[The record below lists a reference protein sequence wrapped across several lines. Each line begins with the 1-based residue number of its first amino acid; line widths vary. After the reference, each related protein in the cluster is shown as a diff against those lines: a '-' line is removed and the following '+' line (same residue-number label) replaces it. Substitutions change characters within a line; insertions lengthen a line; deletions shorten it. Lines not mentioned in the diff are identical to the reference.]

1 MADFLI
7 ALIVALILNMLA
19 NLIYSAS
26 NPSVTPENPFKS
38 ITVWGFLVLALAYF
52 YSGLF
57 QLFPMLGWVDAGMY
71 LGYSLNLP
79 ELLHSYG
86 LGVYTYQGSRLSYVL
101 PLFFVHQFLEPLE
114 AQYLLAGFFYITPI
128 VSVIVLGC
136 YYFGRNAALLVA
148 AFLAFNPLFISAVT
162 FGGTDGITIVYQML
176 TMLCL
181 FSPLALRGN
190 AFVLLLAGCCTALAV
205 ASHVFSVIAFAG
217 IYLGYF
223 CLIGINKN
231 LLKHCLYLSGGFFI
245 TLAILGAIGMQFGYQ
260 FLFLAYSLKIAGQ
273 SINGIGAN
281 YQLPYKEWI
290 LTSTR
295 VLIPIILLF
304 WLLFT
309 VQKIP
314 TEKRRFLYAALIA
327 LSLPLL
333 FYIFW
338 DFVIGGVVIQTRSYF
353 VLLLPSCI
361 LALFAILSQFD
372 LGSKNNILISVLLI
386 ALPSLVIGYFGAE
399 IQQWLDHDR
408 TQIIFFST
416 LIVSLVLIL
425 CIILVTNV
433 TFLKTCLLTMLL
445 LLSSN
450 LAVNADTM
458 KVYLATTG
466 LSYKD
471 AYLGMCHFVAQMKEQ
486 GLDKEKLLF
495 WFNREN
501 LTQKLGESSVYSL
514 RFGAITYKLN
524 YFDSITSMYLWDSSL
539 LSAELPE
546 LPLETLNQHEFPIR
560 LVILGSDKSDIE
572 KALVKLKESN
582 HEVSNISL
590 LSYDNPQ
597 FGWYAQIVEVRAS
610 QPPQAAP
617 ATETKTQIAPKATG
631 KKVRKTKRN

>member
-1 MADFLI
+1 MVVIHTILTTS
-7 ALIVALILNMLA
+7 LILNMPVH
-19 NLIYSAS
+19 LIYSAS
-26 NPSVTPENPFKS
+26 NPSVTPVNPFKS
-38 ITVWGFLVLALAYF
+38 ITVWIFLALALVYF

-57 QLFPMLGWVDAGMY
+57 QLFPTLGWVDAGMY

-114 AQYLLAGFFYITPI
+114 AQYLIAGFFYITPI
-128 VSVIVLGC
+128 ISVIGLGC
-136 YYFGRNAALLVA
+136 YYFGKNTALLVA

-176 TMLCL
+176 TMVCL

-190 AFVLLLAGCCTALAV
+190 AFALLLAGCCTALAV

-217 IYLGYF
+217 MYLGYF
-223 CLIGINKN
+223 CLIGINKT
-231 LLKHCLYLSGGFFI
+231 LVKHCLYLSGGFFI

-295 VLIPIILLF
+295 VLIPIIILF
-304 WLLFT
+304 WLLLT

-314 TEKRRFLYAALIA
+314 AEKRRFLYAALITI
-327 LSLPLL
+327 SIPLL

-361 LALFAILSQFD
+361 IALFAIVSQFP
-372 LGSKNNILISVLLI
+372 LHNKASALISALLI
-386 ALPSLVIGYFGAE
+386 ALPSLLVAYFGAE
-399 IQQWLDHDR
+399 IQQWLDQDR
-408 TQIIFFST
+408 TQVVFFTT
-416 LIVSLVLIL
+416 LSVSLVLIM
-425 CIILVTNV
+425 CIRFATNA

-458 KVYLATTG
+458 KVYLTTTG

-471 AYLGMCHFVAQMKEQ
+471 AYLGMCHFVTQMKKQ

-501 LTQKLGESSVYSL
+501 LTQKLGKSSVYSL
-514 RFGAITYKLN
+514 RFGATTYKLN
-524 YFDSITSMYLWDSSL
+524 YFDSMTSMYLWDSSL

-546 LPLETLNQHEFPIR
+546 LPLDTLNQQAFPIR
-560 LVILGSDKSDIE
+560 LVILGNNKNEIGQ
-572 KALVKLKESN
+572 ALAKLKESK
-582 HEVSNISL
+582 HEVTNLSL

-597 FGWYAQIVEVRAS
+597 FGWYAQIVELQAS
-610 QPPQAAP
+610 QPQ
-617 ATETKTQIAPKATG
+617 
-631 KKVRKTKRN
+631 R